1 MRPVPRDLAAL
12 RLRAEAAAR
21 AEDWPTLSSYAD
33 DLRDRD
39 LEWWPHLWAPL
50 TAVAVHHAGGDPAPL
65 LEEAVAGGFR
75 QPEALELDRLL
86 GGLADWPTWSSRMA
100 EPARPPA
107 AEVTCWP
114 TVTYGPELVL
124 DRLPADREA
133 ELRARLPRPES
144 GAWATCRA
152 LLEWVTTRWEHAN
165 DHVDSRDAVEVLD
178 RAAAGERFACV
189 EYSVLLSQALNAV
202 AVPARRVDLR
212 TRDQNVGFGRGHV
225 VSEAWV
231 DDLARWVVLDGQNGA
246 WWGTPDHPLGLRE
259 LQGLERTGA
268 DRPSM
273 CPTAREVSAGE
284 QDHWWHYF
292 HAASS
297 SGMQWT
303 TSFVPLFQGQPAL
316 ARLIVPEDTVTHP
329 DLSEIATGAVDV
341 GEPALVFA
349 PVHPFAEGV
358 EAGGARLAPDEA
370 FRLESLPVG
379 EHRLQVRTVT
389 PYAVLSAQ
397 PLTVVRR

>member
-178 RAAAGERFACV
+178 RAAAGERCRRHSTPSPSRPAGSTCARATST
-189 EYSVLLSQALNAV
+189 SVSV
-202 AVPARRVDLR
+202 ADMSSARRGSTTWPAGWCSTGR
-212 TRDQNVGFGRGHV
+212 TERG
-225 VSEAWV
+225 
-231 DDLARWVVLDGQNGA
+231 GA
-246 WWGTPDHPLGLRE
+246 LPTI
-259 LQGLERTGA
+259 
-268 DRPSM
+268 PS
-273 CPTAREVSAGE
+273 VSA
-284 QDHWWHYF
+284 
-292 HAASS
+292 SS
-297 SGMQWT
+297 RAWRER
-303 TSFVPLFQGQPAL
+303 AL
-316 ARLIVPEDTVTHP
+316 TGPRCARPR
-329 DLSEIATGAVDV
+329 
-341 GEPALVFA
+341 
-349 PVHPFAEGV
+349 
-358 EAGGARLAPDEA
+358 AR
-370 FRLESLPVG
+370 
-379 EHRLQVRTVT
+379 
-389 PYAVLSAQ
+389 
-397 PLTVVRR
+397 